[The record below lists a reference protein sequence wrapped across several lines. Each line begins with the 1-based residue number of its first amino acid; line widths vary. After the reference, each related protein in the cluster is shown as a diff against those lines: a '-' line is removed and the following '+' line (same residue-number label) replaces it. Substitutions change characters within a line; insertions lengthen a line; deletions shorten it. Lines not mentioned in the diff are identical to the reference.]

1 MYGKWDAMP
10 DDPLHAPTR
19 LPVQPDYYDF
29 RETTHRPH
37 AMTLLAP
44 QNSYLNISISRP
56 VFSRRIL
63 KIAIP
68 TSNQVFIMRQPLS
81 SALMHFD
88 KLHLSS
94 ITYTSAVMRI

>member
-10 DDPLHAPTR
+10 DDPLHAHTR
-19 LPVQPDYYDF
+19 LPIRPEYCDS
-29 RETTHRPH
+29 RETTYRPH
-37 AMTLLAP
+37 AMTLLGP
-44 QNSYLNISISRP
+44 QNSYLYIPIFRP

-63 KIAIP
+63 KKAIP
-68 TSNQVFIMRQPLS
+68 MSNQVFIMRQPLS
-81 SALMHFD
+81 SALMHFE